1 MLKNAD
7 RKTPLS
13 ELVGQGYTL
22 EELAG
27 LLSQILGEKSL
38 NGQKSLRK
46 KQITEALC
54 KLGMKPHLKGFE
66 YIRQALELCCEDRK
80 RVENMIELYDTL
92 AEINGTSWRRI
103 ERNIR
108 QAIQDVWNSILPS
121 DVVYEYF
128 FNTISADKGIPT
140 NKQFLARMT
149 DYFLMQDLI

>member
-46 KQITEALC
+46 KQIPE
-54 KLGMKPHLKGFE
+54 
-66 YIRQALELCCEDRK
+66 
-80 RVENMIELYDTL
+80 
-92 AEINGTSWRRI
+92 
-103 ERNIR
+103 
-108 QAIQDVWNSILPS
+108 
-121 DVVYEYF
+121 
-128 FNTISADKGIPT
+128 
-140 NKQFLARMT
+140 
-149 DYFLMQDLI
+149 

>member
-1 MLKNAD
+1 M
-7 RKTPLS
+7 KT
-13 ELVGQGYTL
+13 
-22 EELAG
+22 
-27 LLSQILGEKSL
+27 
-38 NGQKSLRK
+38 
-46 KQITEALC
+46 
-54 KLGMKPHLKGFE
+54 HLKGFE